1 MTSSTL
7 PTVKTTARL
16 ALGFIWIY
24 QGLVP
29 KVLSAVPLEY
39 EIVARSGVFLISPAV
54 TMPWLGMLEIL
65 LGLWLVCGYRERLAC
80 AVTTA
85 LLFGMTV
92 AVVILEPALLIG
104 PFGGI
109 AKNVALFALA
119 WIVWRL
125 AAPEPSPCATS

>member
-1 MTSSTL
+1 MTTSAL

-16 ALGFIWIY
+16 VLGFIWIY

-29 KVLSAVPLEY
+29 KMISSVPLEH
-39 EIVARSGVFLISPAV
+39 EIVAQSEAYLVSPAV
-54 TMPWLGMLEIL
+54 TMAWLGGVEIL
-65 LGLWLVCGYRERLAC
+65 LGLWLVCGYCERLAV

-92 AVVILEPALLIG
+92 AVVILEPALLVG

-125 AAPEPSPCATS
+125 AKREPSPCATS